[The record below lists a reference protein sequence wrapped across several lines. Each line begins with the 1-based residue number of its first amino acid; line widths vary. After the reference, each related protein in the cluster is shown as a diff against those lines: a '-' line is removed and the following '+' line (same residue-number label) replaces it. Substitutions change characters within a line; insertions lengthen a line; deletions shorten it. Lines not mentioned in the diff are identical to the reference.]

1 MTIQE
6 AYKEALKR
14 PISDLPNI
22 SLSCSTAGP
31 YFYLKED
38 TSDGNICIVSGDD
51 IALDWSAVTLNID
64 ELMSDKWEI
73 HVDSGEFK

>member
-6 AYKEALKR
+6 AYKEAIKR

-22 SLSCSTAGP
+22 SLSCGPAGP
-31 YFYLKED
+31 QLYLKED
-38 TSDGNICIVSGDD
+38 QSEGKICIVSGDD

-64 ELMSDKWEI
+64 ELMSDRWEI
-73 HVDSGEFK
+73 HIHSGEF